1 MEILVQIGIL
11 FGVCLLGESISSL
24 LPVTVPSSVI
34 GMLLLLLLL
43 CLGILQTRHIEKLGD
58 FLLKNMAF
66 FFIPSGVGILDYY
79 SVVSGS
85 IFKLL
90 LICLL
95 TTILTFAATA
105 KTVEAVINI
114 QERRRE
120 QKA

>member
-90 LICLL
+90 LVCLL

-114 QERRRE
+114 QERRRK